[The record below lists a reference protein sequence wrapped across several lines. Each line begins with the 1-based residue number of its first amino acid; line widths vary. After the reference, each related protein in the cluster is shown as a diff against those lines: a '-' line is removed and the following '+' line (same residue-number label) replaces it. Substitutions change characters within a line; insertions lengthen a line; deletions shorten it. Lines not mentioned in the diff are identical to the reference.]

1 MRPVGATRQRTDRGP
16 GGGLRALDDLVGQVL
31 DVVQAVLTAERQQP
45 LRAHLA
51 GRHLGVEV
59 AGHVVGLAHVGE
71 DELPDV
77 RVALTGDVELADR
90 DPQALLEHVPAARA
104 DAVAADVGVVD
115 GRAEEGDDPP
125 VLEHRHEHRDVEEL
139 AGRLVRVVRD
149 QHVAGGQRVGRV
161 LVEDGRGA
169 ERERVDVAGR
179 AGHRLRH
186 HPGPAVE
193 HGVGE
198 VAGLPDDRAEGGP
211 LERLGLLVHRGD
223 QALPQDLELDGVERA
238 AGHGAILPRVA
249 TSEPSVPTS
258 TDQPGRMTAVVS
270 RSSTMAGPSKRAP
283 GPSASRR

>member
-1 MRPVGATRQRTDRGP
+1 MTRPSLNTGTSTVTSSSWP
-16 GGGLRALDDLVGQVL
+16 
-31 DVVQAVLTAERQQP
+31 AVLYGSFVISTSPGANESGGYSSRI
-45 LRAHLA
+45 A
-51 GRHLGVEV
+51 
-59 AGHVVGLAHVGE
+59 
-71 DELPDV
+71 
-77 RVALTGDVELADR
+77 
-90 DPQALLEHVPAARA
+90 AAR
-104 DAVAADVGVVD
+104 
-115 GRAEEGDDPP
+115 
-125 VLEHRHEHRDVEEL
+125 
-139 AGRLVRVVRD
+139 
-149 QHVAGGQRVGRV
+149 
-161 LVEDGRGA
+161 

-211 LERLGLLVHRGD
+211 LQRLGLLVDRGD
-223 QALPQDLELDGVERA
+223 QALPQHLELDGVERA

-283 GPSASRR
+283 APERVAAVDRDVLHGAGPGEAGLPVAVGDRGAARGQVGHRLDRLLGRVRRQPPRHRLHADVRDGQAVDALVLLVEAPRRRTPPSPATRRPRPPRR